1 MSDHVS
7 SANTPSSHSKARA
20 KVLMPLFGIA
30 VLGLSAC
37 ATPNS
42 TGVASSQCVG
52 VASTVRD
59 ATVASY
65 RPVTIKGDDRGI
77 GAIVGA
83 TAGGLAGSQVGGRN
97 STQAIG
103 AIGGA
108 VLGGL
113 AGNAIGDAATT
124 SNGTAYILR
133 FQNGETREIIQG
145 GTEAIA
151 PGTQVFVTFRCNGAV
166 IPPATA

>member
-1 MSDHVS
+1 MSDLI
-7 SANTPSSHSKARA
+7 PSSRKNATKLA
-20 KVLMPLFGIA
+20 VIIGAA

-37 ATPNS
+37 VAPN
-42 TGVASSQCVG
+42 GPNNASANCVG

-65 RPVTIKGDDRGI
+65 RPVNIQGNDNGI
-77 GAIVGA
+77 GAVTGA
-83 TAGGLAGSQVGGRN
+83 ALGGLAGSQVGGRN

-113 AGNAIGDAATT
+113 AGNAIGTAATS

-133 FQNGETREIIQG
+133 FDNGETREIIQG
-145 GTEAIA
+145 GNDAIA
-151 PGTQVFVTFRCNGAV
+151 PGTPVFVTFRCNGAV
-166 IPPATA
+166 ITPA

>member
-1 MSDHVS
+1 MSDLTLS
-7 SANTPSSHSKARA
+7 SSPRS
-20 KVLMPLFGIA
+20 KVLLPLFGAA

-37 ATPNS
+37 ATPNGPNS
-42 TGVASSQCVG
+42 ASSNCVG

-65 RPVTIKGDDRGI
+65 RPVTINGNDNGI
-77 GAIVGA
+77 GALTGA
-83 TAGGLAGSQVGGRN
+83 TLGGLAGSQVGGRN

-108 VLGGL
+108 LLGGL
-113 AGNAIGDAATT
+113 AGNAVGNAVTS

-145 GTEAIA
+145 GTDAIA
-151 PGTQVFVTFRCNGAV
+151 PGTPVFVTFRCNGAV
-166 IPPATA
+166 ITPA